1 MPYKNI
7 LIVLILLTVL
17 SLFIGFAKTPNK
29 DYELLVNALSINFVI
44 SSVFYFLVVY
54 IPEVQRRH
62 RVFRS
67 IDKSYREFKLSCI
80 HTFLILS
87 NSQEYRQREILLDQD
102 EFRRYFSNMNT
113 QNRDRWGAV
122 MGGIEENGYYL
133 REVLYE
139 LRMLN
144 EEIRYVRNN
153 IDIYDEEVFDF
164 LNRLSQIISR
174 MDATTPDYEDI
185 KSFSRFLWELFSGWS
200 FGEGY
205 RKSDLIKDMID
216 RIK

>member
-1 MPYKNI
+1 MPNKNI
-7 LIVLILLTVL
+7 LIALILLTVL
-17 SLFIGFAKTPNK
+17 SLFIGFATTPNK
-29 DYELLVNALSINFVI
+29 DYQLLVNALSINFVI

-54 IPEVQRRH
+54 IPEIQRRN

-87 NSQEYRQREILLDQD
+87 NSQEYTHREMLLEQD
-102 EFRRYFSNMNT
+102 VFRRYFSNTNT
-113 QNRDRWGAV
+113 QNQDRWSAV
-122 MGGIEENGYYL
+122 MSGIEDNGYYL

-153 IDIYDEEVFDF
+153 IDIHDEEVFDF

-174 MDATTPDYEDI
+174 MDATGPDYEDI

-200 FGEGY
+200 FVEGY

-216 RIK
+216 RI